1 LFVFCLSL
9 NERLELFPTS
19 NFSEAIVVSA
29 ERHRLQGG
37 LLQLC
42 LTHLRQHLLGIQR
55 NRFLKLEEGF
65 LFVLKKKSL
74 AFIFFVYNQNIF
86 CLDY

>member
-9 NERLELFPTS
+9 SERLELFPTS

-42 LTHLRQHLLGIQR
+42 LTHLRQHLIGIRR
-55 NRFLKLEEGF
+55 NRFLKLEKGF
-65 LFVLKKKSL
+65 LFVLEKKSL
-74 AFIFFVYNQNIF
+74 AFIFFVYN
-86 CLDY
+86 

>member
-9 NERLELFPTS
+9 SERLELFPTS

-37 LLQLC
+37 LFQLC

-55 NRFLKLEEGF
+55 NRFLKLEKGF
-65 LFVLKKKSL
+65 LFVLEKKIIGFYL
-74 AFIFFVYNQNIF
+74 F
-86 CLDY
+86 CL